1 MESIAFPAIGT
12 GILAFPRDEVAE
24 IYFDEVTSH
33 NKKNPSTTLKQVRFL
48 LYDKDYSTIQAFEE
62 ELKRRNMENAPIP
75 VKKAAHPIEI
85 QSANNLS
92 SAVYAS
98 SPPNMTFSPL
108 RERRPDH
115 LETNVGALCFQA
127 QPGDI
132 TDERT
137 DAIAIITNPDLDVKR
152 GGGAGAAILRKGG
165 DSIQRECQWNGPQL
179 PGSVL
184 VTKAGNLNAR
194 FVFHIVLPQPLN
206 NKSIKLSVMKCLRE
220 AEKRGLSSISFPVIG
235 TGNLGVT
242 AKSCAETMLSAVC
255 DFNNHQPVSLKLLKL
270 IIFQKEMI
278 KDVRQAIEEA
288 SGQAPDDKPGV
299 FRRVFST
306 VSGFLGFGEKDT
318 ELSKSFQKD
327 ANNTL
332 HLAIFAGCKE
342 DIQGATRRIN
352 EIMKENSTTQ
362 IIEHEAVTTFS
373 GDNFRKIH
381 TLEQIHDVSV
391 SVEEYVGR
399 IVIRGQPSDI
409 LNVSSE
415 IHTILHN
422 LKEEEHERRRA
433 EALSKDIRWM
443 NHDGDKFVE
452 YGSLINAKIEA
463 AHCQKKPGVT
473 ITSEEEEDFQI
484 DFSSMTMTDPRGVAT
499 SVQRIDLRKGRTI
512 NFGSKLDEY
521 IKAHP

>member
-12 GILAFPRDEVAE
+12 GILAFPHDEVAE

-98 SPPNMTFSPL
+98 SSPNMTFSPL

-137 DAIAIITNPDLDVKR
+137 DAIAIITNRDLDVKR

-165 DSIQRECQWNGPQL
+165 DSIQRECQSYGPQL
-179 PGSVL
+179 PGSVV

-306 VSGFLGFGEKDT
+306 VSGFLGFGEKDPRIMRI
-318 ELSKSFQKD
+318 SFF
-327 ANNTL
+327 L
-332 HLAIFAGCKE
+332 F
-342 DIQGATRRIN
+342 
-352 EIMKENSTTQ
+352 
-362 IIEHEAVTTFS
+362 
-373 GDNFRKIH
+373 
-381 TLEQIHDVSV
+381 
-391 SVEEYVGR
+391 
-399 IVIRGQPSDI
+399 
-409 LNVSSE
+409 
-415 IHTILHN
+415 
-422 LKEEEHERRRA
+422 
-433 EALSKDIRWM
+433 
-443 NHDGDKFVE
+443 
-452 YGSLINAKIEA
+452 
-463 AHCQKKPGVT
+463 
-473 ITSEEEEDFQI
+473 
-484 DFSSMTMTDPRGVAT
+484 
-499 SVQRIDLRKGRTI
+499 
-512 NFGSKLDEY
+512 
-521 IKAHP
+521 

>member
-1 MESIAFPAIGT
+1 MASIAFPAIGT
-12 GILAFPRDEVAE
+12 GILAFPRAEVAE

-33 NKKNPSTTLKQVRFL
+33 IKRNPSPTLKEVRFV
-48 LYDKDYSTIQAFEE
+48 LYDKDYPTIQAFEE
-62 ELKRRNMENAPIP
+62 ELKRRNMENTPIP
-75 VKKAAHPIEI
+75 VKKVAHPTEI
-85 QSANNLS
+85 QSANNFS
-92 SAVYAS
+92 SAVHAS
-98 SPPNMTFSPL
+98 SPNVTISPV

-115 LETNVGALCFQA
+115 LETNIGALCFQA

-132 TDERT
+132 TNERT
-137 DAIAIITNPDLDVKR
+137 DAIAIITNSDLDVKR
-152 GGGAGAAILRKGG
+152 GDGAGAAILRKGG
-165 DSIQRECQWNGPQL
+165 ASIQKECQSYGPQL
-179 PGSVL
+179 PGSVV
-184 VTKAGNLNAR
+184 VTNAGNLNAS

-206 NKSIKLSVMKCLRE
+206 SKSIKVSVLKCLQE
-220 AEKRGLSSISFPVIG
+220 VEKRRLSSISFPVIG

-255 DFNNHQPVSLKLLKL
+255 DFNNHKPASLQLVKL

-306 VSGFLGFGEKDT
+306 VSGLFGFGEKDT

-373 GDNFRKIH
+373 GDNLRKIH

-391 SVEEYVGR
+391 SVENFVGR

-463 AHCQKKPGVT
+463 AYCQKKPGVT
-473 ITSEEEEDFQI
+473 ITSEEEEDFRI

-499 SVQRIDLRKGRTI
+499 SIQRIDLRKGRT
-512 NFGSKLDEY
+512 NKLWF
-521 IKAHP
+521 